1 MKLIWVIE
9 RSTYIIFTYWSLAAQ
24 GWVGSIVVNLMGSAC
39 GMYMDLRI
47 PNLKGA
53 AKAEVTRTQQLIS
66 MLCNVFFVFWI
77 ASLRWQV
84 GL

>member
-1 MKLIWVIE
+1 MIE

-24 GWVGSIVVNLMGSAC
+24 GWVDSIVVDLMGSAC

-53 AKAEVTRTQQLIS
+53 AKAEVTRTQ
-66 MLCNVFFVFWI
+66 
-77 ASLRWQV
+77 
-84 GL
+84 